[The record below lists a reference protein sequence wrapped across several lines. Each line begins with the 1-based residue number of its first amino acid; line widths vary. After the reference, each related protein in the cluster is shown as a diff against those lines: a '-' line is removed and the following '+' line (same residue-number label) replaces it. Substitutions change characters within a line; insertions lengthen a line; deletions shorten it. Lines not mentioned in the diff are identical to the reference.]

1 MLVSNSATV
10 DSVGNS
16 PHRFPLRRASKYP
29 WVFLKLLPVAQL
41 SQVKQL
47 LIVGWKNPQGRE
59 SSEGWIR
66 FRANGYSRQRKLHK
80 KMFRRQGWKYRI
92 GLWSPWT
99 PSGGLWASFRQWGL
113 QRILEWG
120 CGWSS
125 RDTSWSWSKGSVQE
139 ERELIGKRTCHMM
152 KVWLR
157 VIMLEMHWERYCRIS
172 WEKMIYGSDDCLD
185 IGGWATQGV
194 WIFKLW
200 WQEDGNQGPW
210 GGGGEGAGC
219 GGFGVG
225 LGDLRWWDTH
235 VENMIGML
243 VMSENHRCQK
253 AEGVEQMR
261 PLRAGI
267 WWKGRWLLRSGPEE
281 TFSITWSHG
290 RGCNKRH

>member
-1 MLVSNSATV
+1 MFATV
-10 DSVGNS
+10 DSVGDS
-16 PHRFPLRRASKYP
+16 ARRFPLRRASKYP
-29 WVFLKLLPVAQL
+29 WVFLKLLPVSQL

-47 LIVGWKNPQGRE
+47 IIVGWKNPRGRE

-80 KMFRRQGWKYRI
+80 KMSRRQGWKYRV

-99 PSGGLWASFRQWGL
+99 PSGGLWASLRQWGL

-125 RDTSWSWSKGSVQE
+125 RDTSRSWSKGSVRE
-139 ERELIGKRTCHMM
+139 ERADWQEDLPYGESLTKGDNVGNALGKILQEILR
-152 KVWLR
+152 KNDLWVWWLLR
-157 VIMLEMHWERYCRIS
+157 HWRMS
-172 WEKMIYGSDDCLD
+172 NSGCL
-185 IGGWATQGV
+185 

-235 VENMIGML
+235 VENMIVVL
-243 VMSENHRCQK
+243 VMSENRRCQK

>member
-139 ERELIGKRTCHMM
+139 ERA
-152 KVWLR
+152 
-157 VIMLEMHWERYCRIS
+157 
-172 WEKMIYGSDDCLD
+172 D
-185 IGGWATQGV
+185 
-194 WIFKLW
+194 
-200 WQEDGNQGPW
+200 WQEDLPYDESLTKGDNVGNALGKILQDILRKNDLWIWWLLRHWRMSNSGCLNFQALVTGRWKPGALGRWRRGSRMWWVWCWTWRFEMVGHPCGEHDWHVSDEWEPQVSESW
-210 GGGGEGAGC
+210 GGGADETSESRDMVKGKGATE
-219 GGFGVG
+219 V
-225 LGDLRWWDTH
+225 W
-235 VENMIGML
+235 
-243 VMSENHRCQK
+243 
-253 AEGVEQMR
+253 
-261 PLRAGI
+261 
-267 WWKGRWLLRSGPEE
+267 
-281 TFSITWSHG
+281 TWG
-290 RGCNKRH
+290 NI